1 MAARLV
7 EAEYIWR
14 DGEFIR
20 WHDATVHLLS
30 TAVQFGTSMFEGIRC
45 YDTPRGPHIFRLDAH
60 VLRLIHSCK
69 IYRTDPSYS
78 EQELADA
85 CCATVERNRL
95 KDCYIRPMVLR
106 GYGSPGLDPS
116 SSPVETYIAA
126 WPWGTYL
133 GEGALENGVD
143 VCVSTWARPAPNTF
157 PVQAKAAGHYN
168 NAQLIKM
175 EAVANGYSE
184 GLVLSPE
191 GRLSE
196 GGGQNVFLVRAGVLV
211 TPELDG
217 TLLRG
222 VTRDAV
228 VTIAGDL
235 GLEVQERPVPR
246 EDLYT
251 ADEVFFTG
259 TATEVT
265 PIRSID
271 RITIGNGTGGPVT
284 RKVQEHFLAVAK
296 GEADDVYGWL
306 TPTCPG
312 TR

>member
-1 MAARLV
+1 MSGTFV

-14 DGEFIR
+14 DGEVIR
-20 WHDATVHLLS
+20 WEDATVHLLS

-45 YDTPRGPHIFRLDAH
+45 YDTPNGPCVFRLGAH
-60 VLRLIHSCK
+60 IERLFHSCK
-69 IYRTDPSYS
+69 IYRMEPAYS
-78 EQELADA
+78 RQEIIDA
-85 CCATVERNRL
+85 CLTTIERNGL

-106 GYGSPGLDPS
+106 GYGSTGLNPS
-116 SSPVETYIAA
+116 DSPIETYIAT
-126 WPWGTYL
+126 WPWGAYL
-133 GEGALENGVD
+133 GEDALEKGVD
-143 VCVSTWARPAPNTF
+143 VCVSSWNRPAPNTF

-175 EAVANGYSE
+175 EAVANGYAE
-184 GLVLSPE
+184 GLVLSTE

-196 GGGQNVFLVRAGVLV
+196 GGGQNVFLVRGGTLV

-217 TLLRG
+217 SLLRG

-228 VTIAGDL
+228 ITMAGDL
-235 GLEVQERPVPR
+235 GFEVQERPVPR

-265 PIRSID
+265 PIRSVD
-271 RITIGNGTGGPVT
+271 RIDVGEGKAGPVT
-284 RKVQEHFLAVAK
+284 KAVQNRFLAVAK
-296 GEADDVYGWL
+296 GEEEDRHGWL
-306 TPTCPG
+306 TPVCKG
-312 TR
+312 S

>member
-1 MAARLV
+1 MSGKFV
-7 EAEYIWR
+7 EAEFIWR

-20 WHDATVHLLS
+20 WEDATVHLLS

-45 YDTPRGPHIFRLDAH
+45 YDTPKGPCVFRLDAH
-60 VLRLIHSCK
+60 ILRLVHSCR
-69 IYRTDPSYS
+69 IYRMEPSYS
-78 EQELADA
+78 EQELIDA
-85 CCATVERNRL
+85 CRATVERNGL

-106 GYGSPGLDPS
+106 GYGSAGLDPS
-116 SSPVETYIAA
+116 QSPIETYVTA
-126 WPWGTYL
+126 WPWGAYL

-143 VCVSTWARPAPNTF
+143 VGVSSWNRPAPNTF

-168 NAQLIKM
+168 NAQLVKM
-175 EAVANGYSE
+175 EAVANGYAE
-184 GLVLSPE
+184 GLVLSPD

-196 GGGQNVFLVRAGVLV
+196 GGGQNVFLVRGGILV

-228 VTIAGDL
+228 MVMAADL
-235 GLEVQERPVPR
+235 RLEVQERPVPR

-251 ADEVFFTG
+251 ADELFFTG

-265 PIRSID
+265 PIRSVD
-271 RITIGNGTGGPVT
+271 RITIGEGRAGPVT
-284 RKVQEHFLAVAK
+284 RAVQNHFMAVVKA
-296 GEADDVYGWL
+296 EEEDLHGWL
-306 TPTCPG
+306 TPVCQG
-312 TR
+312 G

>member
-1 MAARLV
+1 MSGKLAK
-7 EAEYIWR
+7 AEYIWR
-14 DGEFIR
+14 DGEVIR
-20 WHDATVHLLS
+20 WEDATVHILS

-45 YDTPRGPHIFRLDAH
+45 YDTPKGPCVFRLGAH
-60 VLRLIHSCK
+60 VERLFHSCK
-69 IYRTDPSYS
+69 IYRMEPEYS
-78 EQELADA
+78 RQEIIDA
-85 CCATVERNRL
+85 CRTTVERNGL

-106 GYGSPGLDPS
+106 GYGAAGLNPTDSPI
-116 SSPVETYIAA
+116 ETYIAT
-126 WPWGTYL
+126 WPWGAYL

-143 VCVSTWARPAPNTF
+143 VCVSSWNRPAPNTF

-175 EAVANGYSE
+175 EAVANGYAE
-184 GLVLSPE
+184 GLVLSTE

-196 GGGQNVFLVRAGVLV
+196 GGGQNVFLVRGGVLV

-217 TLLRG
+217 SLLRG

-228 VTIAGDL
+228 ITLAGDL
-235 GLEVQERPVPR
+235 GFEVQERPVPR

-265 PIRSID
+265 PIRSVD
-271 RITIGNGTGGPVT
+271 RITVGQGKAGPIT
-284 RKVQEHFLAVAK
+284 KAVQSHFLSVAK
-296 GEADDVYGWL
+296 GEEKDLHGWL
-306 TPTCPG
+306 TPVCTG
-312 TR
+312 

>member
-1 MAARLV
+1 MSGKLV
-7 EAEYIWR
+7 QSEFIWR

-20 WHDATVHLLS
+20 WEDATVHLLS

-45 YDTPRGPHIFRLDAH
+45 YDTPKGPCVFRLDAH
-60 VLRLIHSCK
+60 ILRLVHSCR
-69 IYRTDPSYS
+69 IYRMEPSYS
-78 EQELADA
+78 EQELIDA
-85 CCATVERNRL
+85 CRATVEHNGL

-106 GYGSPGLDPS
+106 GYGSAGLDAS
-116 SSPVETYIAA
+116 ESPIETYIAA
-126 WPWGTYL
+126 WPWGAYL

-143 VCVSTWARPAPNTF
+143 VGVSSWSRPAPNTF

-175 EAVANGYSE
+175 EAVANGYAE
-184 GLVLSPE
+184 GLVLSPD
-191 GRLSE
+191 GLLSE
-196 GGGQNVFLVRAGVLV
+196 GGGQNVFLVRGGILV
-211 TPELDG
+211 TPQLDG

-228 VTIAGDL
+228 AVIAADL

-251 ADEVFFTG
+251 ADELFFTG

-265 PIRSID
+265 PIRSVD
-271 RITIGNGTGGPVT
+271 RITIGEGRAGPVT
-284 RKVQEHFLAVAK
+284 LAVQKRFLAVARA
-296 GEADDVYGWL
+296 EEEDLYGWL
-306 TPTCPG
+306 TPVCQG
-312 TR
+312 G

>member
-1 MAARLV
+1 MSAKLLQS
-7 EAEYIWR
+7 EFIWR

-20 WHDATVHLLS
+20 WEDATVHLLS

-45 YDTPRGPHIFRLDAH
+45 YDTPKGPCVFRLDTH
-60 VLRLIHSCK
+60 ILRLVHSCR
-69 IYRTDPSYS
+69 IYRMEPSYS
-78 EQELADA
+78 EQELIDA
-85 CCATVERNRL
+85 CRATVERNGL

-106 GYGSPGLDPS
+106 GYGSAGLDPS
-116 SSPVETYIAA
+116 GSPIETYVAT
-126 WPWGTYL
+126 WPWGAYL

-143 VCVSTWARPAPNTF
+143 VGVSSWNRPAPNTF

-175 EAVANGYSE
+175 EAVANGYAE
-184 GLVLSPE
+184 GLVLSPD

-196 GGGQNVFLVRAGVLV
+196 GGGQNVFLVRGGILV
-211 TPELDG
+211 TPQLDG

-228 VTIAGDL
+228 MIVAADL

-251 ADEVFFTG
+251 SDELFFTG

-265 PIRSID
+265 PIRSVD
-271 RITIGNGTGGPVT
+271 RITIGDGQAGPLT
-284 RKVQEHFLAVAK
+284 LAVQRRFLAVAK
-296 GEADDVYGWL
+296 GEEEDLHGWL
-306 TPTCPG
+306 TPVCQDG
-312 TR
+312 

>member
-1 MAARLV
+1 MSAKLLQS
-7 EAEYIWR
+7 EFIWR

-20 WHDATVHLLS
+20 WEDATVHLLS

-45 YDTPRGPHIFRLDAH
+45 YDTPKGPCVFRLDAH
-60 VLRLIHSCK
+60 ILRLVHSCR
-69 IYRTDPSYS
+69 IYRMEPSYS
-78 EQELADA
+78 EQELIDA
-85 CCATVERNRL
+85 CRATVERNGL

-106 GYGSPGLDPS
+106 GYGSAGLDPS
-116 SSPVETYIAA
+116 GSPIETYVAT
-126 WPWGTYL
+126 WPWGAYL

-143 VCVSTWARPAPNTF
+143 VGVSSWNRPAPNTF

-175 EAVANGYSE
+175 EAVANGYAE
-184 GLVLSPE
+184 GLVLSPD

-196 GGGQNVFLVRAGVLV
+196 GGGQNVFLVRGGILV
-211 TPELDG
+211 TPQLDG

-228 VTIAGDL
+228 MIVAADL

-246 EDLYT
+246 EDIYT
-251 ADEVFFTG
+251 SDELFFTG

-265 PIRSID
+265 PIRSVD
-271 RITIGNGTGGPVT
+271 RITIGDGQAGPLT
-284 RKVQEHFLAVAK
+284 LAVQRRFLAVAK
-296 GEADDVYGWL
+296 GEEEDLHGWL
-306 TPTCPG
+306 TPVCQDG
-312 TR
+312 

>member
-1 MAARLV
+1 MAGKL
-7 EAEYIWR
+7 EGSEFIWR
-14 DGEFIR
+14 DGEFIP
-20 WHDATVHLLS
+20 WQDATVHLLS

-45 YDTPRGPHIFRLDAH
+45 YETPKGPCVFRLDAH
-60 VLRLIHSCK
+60 ILRLVHSCR
-69 IYRTDPSYS
+69 IYRMEPSYS
-78 EQELADA
+78 EQELIDA
-85 CCATVERNRL
+85 CLGTVERNGL

-106 GYGSPGLDPS
+106 GYGAAGLDPTN
-116 SSPVETYIAA
+116 SPVETYVAA
-126 WPWGTYL
+126 WPWGAYL

-143 VCVSTWARPAPNTF
+143 VGVSSWNRPAPNTF

-175 EAVANGYSE
+175 EALANGYAE
-184 GLVLSPE
+184 GLVLAPD

-196 GGGQNVFLVRAGVLV
+196 GGGQNVFLVRSGKLV
-211 TPELDG
+211 TPQLDG

-228 VTIAGDL
+228 LTMAADL
-235 GLEVQERPVPR
+235 GLEIEERPVPR

-265 PIRSID
+265 PIRSVD
-271 RITIGNGTGGPVT
+271 RITIGEGRAGPVT
-284 RKVQEHFLAVAK
+284 LQVQKHFLAVVK
-296 GEADDVYGWL
+296 GQEEDRHGWL
-306 TPTCPG
+306 TPVCQG
-312 TR
+312 G

>member
-1 MAARLV
+1 MSGKLV
-7 EAEYIWR
+7 ETEFIWR

-20 WHDATVHLLS
+20 WQDATLHLLS
-30 TAVQFGTSMFEGIRC
+30 TAVQFGTSMFEGIRS
-45 YDTPRGPHIFRLDAH
+45 YDTPKGPCVFRLDTH
-60 VLRLIHSCK
+60 VERLFHSCR
-69 IYRTDPSYS
+69 IYRMEPEYS
-78 EQELADA
+78 QQEIIDA
-85 CCATVERNRL
+85 CLATVARNGL
-95 KDCYIRPMVLR
+95 TDCYIRPIVLR
-106 GYGSPGLDPS
+106 GYGSAGLHPDD
-116 SSPVETYIAA
+116 SPIETYVAT
-126 WPWGTYL
+126 WPWGAYL
-133 GEGALENGVD
+133 GVDALENGVD
-143 VCVSTWARPAPNTF
+143 VCVSSWARPARNTF

-184 GLVLSPE
+184 GLVLSTD

-196 GGGQNVFLVRAGVLV
+196 GGGQNVFLVRGGTLV

-228 VTIAGDL
+228 ITMAADL
-235 GLEVQERPVPR
+235 GIEVQERPVPR

-265 PIRSID
+265 PIRSVD
-271 RITIGNGTGGPVT
+271 RITVGEGKAGPVT
-284 RKVQEHFLAVAK
+284 KAVQKRFLGVVK
-296 GEADDVYGWL
+296 GEEEDVHGWL
-306 TPTCPG
+306 TPVG
-312 TR
+312 